1 MRRILP
7 PLSAIRPF
15 EAAARLG
22 SFTAAAEEIS
32 LTQGAVSHQIRNLEH
47 FLGKRLF
54 ERHVRRV
61 ELTEEGREFYA
72 ACSNALDELESATHA
87 ALASRAH
94 QIINVSALPTLAM
107 SWLMPRL
114 AEFATACPGIEVRI
128 STSIAPVDFKS
139 SDIDV
144 ALRVGRVPGCNY
156 EKGQP
161 HIDLKMVAS
170 WDGVVADYLFDDI
183 LVPVIA
189 RGLLDNGPAIHKV
202 EDLLQY
208 PLIHTAS
215 RQHVWRDWL
224 GSHGVLQPLLTS
236 QAVYGH
242 FFMSLQAA
250 KAGQGIAIVPQK
262 IAETQVGPGSDLVP
276 VWQAGCPSAGSYYL
290 LMRETALESEAIR
303 SFREW
308 VMSIAVA
315 ELI

>member
-1 MRRILP
+1 MRRTLP

-32 LTQGAVSHQIRNLEH
+32 LTQGAVSQQIRNLEH
-47 FLGKRLF
+47 FLNKRLF

-61 ELTEEGREFYA
+61 ELTDEGREFYA
-72 ACSNALDELESATHA
+72 ACANALDELENATQSV
-87 ALASRAH
+87 LARRSH
-94 QIINVSALPTLAM
+94 QIINVSVLPTLAM

-114 AEFATACPGIEVRI
+114 SEFAVACPGIEVRI

-144 ALRVGRVPGCNY
+144 ALRVGRLPGRNY
-156 EKGQP
+156 EKFQP

-189 RGLLDNGPAIHKV
+189 RKLLAQGPQIDHV
-202 EDLLQY
+202 QDILRY

-215 RQHVWRDWL
+215 RQHAWRDWL
-224 GSHGVLQPLLTS
+224 AAQGVEQPLPES

-262 IAETQVGPGSDLVP
+262 IAEMHAGTNSDLVP
-276 VWQAGCPSAGSYYL
+276 VWQADCPSAGSYYL
-290 LMRETALESEAIR
+290 LMRQSALDNEAVCH
-303 SFREW
+303 FRDW
-308 VMSIAVA
+308 VRTIAVT
-315 ELI
+315 ESV